1 MKRIALSLFMLAACG
16 AMQAQ
21 TNYQVLHACH
31 PADVK
36 HYDNEQLR
44 SRLVMALVF
53 LCLLSDGKSDGG
65 G

>member
-36 HYDNEQLR
+36 HYDNEQ
-44 SRLVMALVF
+44 APF
-53 LCLLSDGKSDGG
+53 PFSDGKSDGG

>member
-1 MKRIALSLFMLAACG
+1 
-16 AMQAQ
+16 MQAQ

-44 SRLVMALVF
+44 SRF
-53 LCLLSDGKSDGG
+53 LMEK
-65 G
+65 